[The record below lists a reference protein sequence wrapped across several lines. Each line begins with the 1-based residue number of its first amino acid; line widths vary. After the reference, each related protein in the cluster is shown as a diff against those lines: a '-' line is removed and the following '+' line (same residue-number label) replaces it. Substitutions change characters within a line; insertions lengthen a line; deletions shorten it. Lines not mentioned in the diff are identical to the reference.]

1 MRWQRKTDWQSADGT
16 VTDVEVVQGRGGPIY
31 TVSFNYKVGE
41 HWYGGFFT
49 NSSEYKKDDSI
60 SVRYDPADPDRNEYT
75 VAASRAHLW
84 TVLVVVIFAGLL
96 IWKAVSTASR

>member
-16 VTDVEVVQGRGGPIY
+16 VTDVEVAQGRGGPIY

-41 HWYGGFFT
+41 HWYGGFFSST
-49 NSSEYKKDDSI
+49 SEYRKDDAI
-60 SVRYDPADPDRNEYT
+60 SVQYDPADPNRNEYT

-84 TVLVVVIFAGLL
+84 AALVIVIVAALV
-96 IWKAVSTASR
+96 IWIAVSSGSR